1 MQLLADPIMVFA
13 GLVVLLLI
21 MALVWAGS
29 RRPYVREVERL
40 REDLH
45 NLLASNERAERIA
58 VNGRLSPF
66 VDISASM
73 NRLLDRREEVA
84 APPEPPPE
92 LKIAEERGAL
102 FDALNETLPEVAL
115 IHGNTILLANRAAG
129 ELFGVDPQ
137 ALVGKPITDLLR
149 PAYRALMRKHVGAVG
164 ADETEPLIP
173 FEVQLISNDD
183 QGLWAELYSRR
194 LTYGGEPALLT
205 VARDITHRK
214 SLETSLGRGK
224 LQARITLESIGE
236 GVITTDRN
244 GTIDYM
250 NEAAE
255 QLIGG
260 TRSAGIGKRLLDLI
274 SLVDEIDR
282 SSLGDPVAK
291 CLTERRRV
299 NLGRRAFL
307 LSKQAE
313 REFSTELTASP
324 IRGPDGQVA
333 GCVVI
338 FHDVSE
344 LRGLAREMSYQA
356 SHDALTGLVNRTE
369 FERRLGTALDSAR
382 GEGVGHVVCYLD
394 LDRFKVV
401 NDTGGH
407 IAGDNL
413 LREVAGLLK
422 QRVRDSDTVAR
433 VGGDEFAML
442 LAGCPLDK
450 ARQIADDVC
459 QAVANH
465 QFAWQDHRFDV
476 GVSLG
481 LVEVGKDSGSAESVL
496 SAADSACYVAKQQG
510 RGRVHV
516 YSTRDEVTA
525 RERGEIQWL
534 QRLQRALKENGFELY
549 VQPIVAMGGR
559 NRNGPA
565 AEVLLRMR
573 DESGAAILPVHFL
586 ASAERYQL
594 MSHIDRWVVQA
605 TLTAIAGGAPHLP
618 AGRTCNI
625 NLSAQ
630 TLGDDDFLEFVVD
643 VLDHTG
649 VSPERICFEVRES
662 AVVSQLDQ
670 AQRFIAVLHGI
681 GCRFALDNFGSGIG
695 SFANLKNLSLD
706 FLKIDGTYTRNLET
720 DSVNREMV
728 AAMVKLARTL
738 DFQVVA
744 EQVEDQTAFEALRI
758 LGVDFVQGYA
768 IERPRPL
775 HAAVH

>member
-1 MQLLADPIMVFA
+1 MMQLLADPIMLLAALV
-13 GLVVLLLI
+13 VVLLI
-21 MALVWAGS
+21 CALVWAGS

-40 REDLH
+40 RDDLH
-45 NLLASNERAERIA
+45 NLLSSGEQAERIP
-58 VNGRLSPF
+58 VNGRLSAF
-66 VDISASM
+66 VDITASM
-73 NRLLDRREEVA
+73 NRLLDRSDEAARVAAQVA
-84 APPEPPPE
+84 APPASDRGE
-92 LKIAEERGAL
+92 LFEKLAE
-102 FDALNETLPEVAL
+102 TMPEVAL
-115 IHGNTILLANRAAG
+115 IHTQTILYANRAAG
-129 ELFGVDPQ
+129 ELFGVGPDT
-137 ALVGKPITDLLR
+137 LVGKPITDLLR
-149 PAYRALMRKHVGAVG
+149 PAYRAGMRRHVGPDAES
-164 ADETEPLIP
+164 AEPLAP
-173 FEVQLISNDD
+173 MEVQLISNDE
-183 QGLWAELYSRR
+183 QGIWAELYSRR
-194 LTYGGEPALLT
+194 LTFGGEPALLT

-260 TRSAGIGKRLLDLI
+260 TRSAGIGKRLTDLI

-282 SSLGDPVAK
+282 STLGDPVAK
-291 CLTERRRV
+291 CLSERRRV

-324 IRGPDGQVA
+324 IRAPDSQVA

-356 SHDALTGLVNRTE
+356 SHDALTGLVNRAE
-369 FERRLGTALDSAR
+369 FERRLETALDSAR

-394 LDRFKVV
+394 LDRFKLV

-413 LREVAGLLK
+413 LREIGALLK

-450 ARQIADDVC
+450 AQQIAEDVV
-459 QAVANH
+459 QAVAGH
-465 QFAWQDHRFDV
+465 QFAWQDRVFDI
-476 GVSLG
+476 GVSVG

-496 SAADSACYVAKQQG
+496 SAADSACYIAKQQG
-510 RGRVHV
+510 RGRTHV

-559 NRNGPA
+559 NRSGPA

-573 DESGAAILPVHFL
+573 DEGGSSILPVHFL

-594 MSHIDRWVVQA
+594 MSHIDRWVVQT

-643 VLDHTG
+643 ALDHTG
-649 VSPERICFEVRES
+649 VSPDRICFEVRES

-706 FLKIDGTYTRNLET
+706 FIKIDGTFTRNLET

-744 EQVEDQTAFEALRI
+744 EQVEDQTSFESLRD

-768 IERPRPL
+768 VERPRPL
-775 HAAVH
+775 HDG

>member
-1 MQLLADPIMVFA
+1 MQLLADPIMLLAALV
-13 GLVVLLLI
+13 VVLLLC
-21 MALVWAGS
+21 ALVWAGS

-40 REDLH
+40 RDDLH
-45 NLLASNERAERIA
+45 NLLSSGEQAERIP
-58 VNGRLSPF
+58 VNGRLSAF
-66 VDISASM
+66 VDITASI
-73 NRLLDRREEVA
+73 NRLLDHSDEAARVA
-84 APPEPPPE
+84 AQVAEPP
-92 LKIAEERGAL
+92 AGDRGEL
-102 FDALNETLPEVAL
+102 FDTLAATMPEVAL
-115 IHGNTILLANRAAG
+115 IHTQTILYANRAAG
-129 ELFGVDPQ
+129 ELFGVAPDT
-137 ALVGKPITDLLR
+137 LVGKPITDLLR
-149 PAYRALMRKHVGAVG
+149 PAYRAGMRKHVGPDAEG
-164 ADETEPLIP
+164 SEPLAP
-173 FEVQLISNDD
+173 FEVQLISNDE
-183 QGLWAELYSRR
+183 QGIWAELHSRR

-260 TRSAGIGKRLLDLI
+260 ARSAGIGKRLTDLI

-282 SSLGDPVAK
+282 STLGDPVAK
-291 CLTERRRV
+291 CLSERRRV

-324 IRGPDGQVA
+324 IRGPDNQVA

-356 SHDALTGLVNRTE
+356 SHDALTGLVNRAE
-369 FERRLGTALDSAR
+369 FERRLETALDSAR

-394 LDRFKVV
+394 LDRFKLV

-413 LREVAGLLK
+413 LREIGALLK

-450 ARQIADDVC
+450 AQQIAEDVV
-459 QAVANH
+459 QAVAGH
-465 QFAWQDHRFDV
+465 QFAWQDRVFDI

-496 SAADSACYVAKQQG
+496 SAADSACYIAKQRG
-510 RGRVHV
+510 RGRTHV

-525 RERGEIQWL
+525 RGRGEIQWL

-573 DESGAAILPVHFL
+573 DEGGSSILPVHFL

-649 VSPERICFEVRES
+649 VSPDRICFEVRES

-738 DFQVVA
+738 DFLVVA
-744 EQVEDQTAFEALRI
+744 EQVEDQTSFESLRE

-768 IERPRPL
+768 VERPRPL
-775 HAAVH
+775 HAGY

>member
-1 MQLLADPIMVFA
+1 MQLLADPIMAFA
-13 GLVVLLLI
+13 ALVALLLI

-45 NLLASNERAERIA
+45 NLLGSSERADRIA

-66 VDISASM
+66 VDITASM
-73 NRLLDRREEVA
+73 NRLLDRREEAPA
-84 APPEPPPE
+84 AEPPPE
-92 LKIAEERGAL
+92 LSVAKERGAL
-102 FDALNETLPEVAL
+102 FDTLAETLPEVAL
-115 IHGNTILLANRAAG
+115 IHTNTILLANRAAG
-129 ELFGVDPQ
+129 ELFGVDPST
-137 ALVGKPITDLLR
+137 LVGKPITDLLR
-149 PAYRALMRKHVGAVG
+149 PAYRALMRKHVGGGSG
-164 ADETEPLIP
+164 AEGSDPIAP
-173 FEVQLISNDD
+173 FEVQLISSDE
-183 QGLWAELYSRR
+183 QGLWAELHSRR
-194 LTYGGEPALLT
+194 ITYNGEPALLT

-307 LSKQAE
+307 LSKQAQ

-324 IRGPDGQVA
+324 IRGPDSQVA

-356 SHDALTGLVNRTE
+356 SHDALTGLVNRSE
-369 FERRLGTALDSAR
+369 FERRLETALDSAR

-394 LDRFKVV
+394 LDRFKMV

-459 QAVANH
+459 ASVAEH
-465 QFAWQDHRFDV
+465 QFAWQGHTFDV
-476 GVSLG
+476 GVSVG

-496 SAADSACYVAKQQG
+496 SAADSACYIAKQQG
-510 RGRVHV
+510 RGRTHV
-516 YSTRDEVTA
+516 YSTRDEVIA

-559 NRNGPA
+559 NRTGPA

-573 DESGAAILPVHFL
+573 DESGGAAILPVHFL

-594 MSHIDRWVVQA
+594 MSHIDRWVVQT
-605 TLTAIAGGAPHLP
+605 TLAAIAGGAPHLP

-649 VSPERICFEVRES
+649 VAPERICFEVRES
-662 AVVSQLDQ
+662 AVVNQLDQ

-706 FLKIDGTYTRNLET
+706 FLKIDGTYTRNLDT

-728 AAMVKLARTL
+728 SAMVKLARTL

-744 EQVEDQTAFEALRI
+744 EQVEDQTAFETLRA

-768 IERPRPL
+768 VEKPRPL
-775 HAAVH
+775 QGVH

>member
-1 MQLLADPIMVFA
+1 MTQLLADPIMLLA
-13 GLVVLLLI
+13 ALVVALLVCALI
-21 MALVWAGS
+21 WAGS

-40 REDLH
+40 RDDLH
-45 NLLASNERAERIA
+45 NLLASGEAERIP
-58 VNGRLSPF
+58 VNGRLSAF
-66 VDISASM
+66 VDITASM
-73 NRLLDRREEVA
+73 NRLLDRSDEVA
-84 APPEPPPE
+84 RVAAQVADAP
-92 LKIAEERGAL
+92 ASDRGEL
-102 FDALNETLPEVAL
+102 FDMLADTLPEAAL
-115 IHGNTILLANRAAG
+115 IHTQTILYANRAAG
-129 ELFGVDPQ
+129 ELFGVEPD
-137 ALVGKPITDLLR
+137 ALIGKPITDLLR
-149 PAYRALMRKHVGAVG
+149 PAYRAGMRKHVGPDA
-164 ADETEPLIP
+164 ESTESRVP
-173 FEVQLISNDD
+173 FEVQLISHDE
-183 QGLWAELYSRR
+183 QGIWAELYSRR
-194 LTYGGEPALLT
+194 LTFGGEPALLT

-260 TRSAGIGKRLLDLI
+260 ARSAGIGKRLLDLI

-282 SSLGDPVAK
+282 STLGDPVAK
-291 CLTERRRV
+291 CLSERRRV

-307 LSKQAE
+307 LSKQAD

-356 SHDALTGLVNRTE
+356 SHDALTGLVNRAE
-369 FERRLGTALDSAR
+369 FERRLETALDSAR

-394 LDRFKVV
+394 LDRFKLV

-413 LREVAGLLK
+413 LREIGALLK

-450 ARQIADDVC
+450 AQQIAEDVV
-459 QAVANH
+459 QAVAGH
-465 QFAWQDHRFDV
+465 QFAWQDRTFDI
-476 GVSLG
+476 GVSVG

-496 SAADSACYVAKQQG
+496 GAADSACYIAKQRG
-510 RGRVHV
+510 RGRTHV
-516 YSTRDEVTA
+516 YSTRDEVMA

-549 VQPIVAMGGR
+549 VQAIVAMGGR
-559 NRNGPA
+559 NRSGPA

-573 DESGAAILPVHFL
+573 DEGGSSILPVHFL

-594 MSHIDRWVVQA
+594 MSHIDRWVVQT

-649 VSPERICFEVRES
+649 VSPDRICFEVRES

-738 DFQVVA
+738 DFLVVA
-744 EQVEDQTAFEALRI
+744 EQVEDQSSFEALRD

-768 IERPRPL
+768 VERPRPL
-775 HAAVH
+775 HAVH